1 MNRGTL
7 YALGAY
13 AAWGFL
19 PIYWKLLKGIPPL
32 EILAHRMVWALL
44 VLLGL
49 LAYTRR
55 WDWVRL
61 ARHNRRTMMTFVA
74 TAVLL
79 SANWFVY
86 IWAVNAGFIVETS
99 LGYFIN
105 PLISVL
111 FGSVLLGE
119 KLRGWQKVAIG
130 LALAG
135 VLWLTISYG
144 ALPWI
149 SLTLAVTFGLY
160 GLLRK
165 TAELNAL
172 EGLSLEMM
180 ILFLPALAYLI
191 YLLGVDEF
199 SLGQV
204 SLLQNVLLV
213 LTGVIT
219 AVPLLLFALGARR
232 VTLTTLGILQYLA
245 PTLQFLIG
253 VFLYNEPF
261 SSTQLVGFGL
271 IWLALAVYT
280 GDGIAMSRR
289 KTAVLP
295 PQLKQPS

>member
-1 MNRGTL
+1 
-7 YALGAY
+7 
-13 AAWGFL
+13 
-19 PIYWKLLKGIPPL
+19 
-32 EILAHRMVWALL
+32 
-44 VLLGL
+44 
-49 LAYTRR
+49 
-55 WDWVRL
+55 
-61 ARHNRRTMMTFVA
+61 
-74 TAVLL
+74 
-79 SANWFVY
+79 
-86 IWAVNAGFIVETS
+86 
-99 LGYFIN
+99 
-105 PLISVL
+105 
-111 FGSVLLGE
+111 
-119 KLRGWQKVAIG
+119 LRGWQKVAIG

-219 AVPLLLFALGARR
+219 AVPLLLFAMGARR

-261 SSTQLVGFGL
+261 SSTQLFGFGL